1 MKFKK
6 VAAVISAA
14 ALALALTGCGKNET
28 PFGANTTQSGWT
40 AANSNGNNIGN
51 LFGSGNNAPITQLPD
66 RLWEVIPEIPETEE
80 SAFSYSYD
88 GVGDVIITDYLGQS
102 KTVRVPY
109 TIEGKPVVKVD
120 LTQCK
125 KKITELV
132 MPDSVKSFELS
143 AESKESLQ
151 YANVPAGI
159 TEIKG
164 LFNKMY
170 GNEFGYSCE
179 NLISVFLPDSV
190 TQLGIYAFGGCES
203 LTSLTLPDGLI
214 KIGEGAFYQCES
226 LTNITIPDSV
236 TVIDDGA
243 FYGCKNI
250 KVTYKGKSYD
260 YEHLSELYEAINYG
274 S

>member
-1 MKFKK
+1 MKFKRI
-6 VAAVISAA
+6 AAVISAA
-14 ALALALTGCGKNET
+14 AVALALTGCGKTET
-28 PFGANTTQSGWT
+28 PLGGNTTQGGKPT
-40 AANSNGNNIGN
+40 ANSNGNNSN
-51 LFGSGNNAPITQLPD
+51 KPSGVESAPIAQLPD

-143 AESKESLQ
+143 AESKETLQ

-164 LFNKMY
+164 LFNKIY
-170 GNEFGYSCE
+170 GNEFGDYCK
-179 NLISVFLPDSV
+179 NLTSVFIPDGV
-190 TQLGIYAFGGCES
+190 TQLGFCAFAGCEN
-203 LTSLTLPDGLI
+203 LTSLTLPDGMT
-214 KIGEGAFYQCES
+214 KIGEGAFYLCES

-236 TVIDDGA
+236 TVIDEFALSD
-243 FYGCKNI
+243 CKNI
-250 KVTYKGKSYD
+250 KATYKGKTYD
-260 YEHLSELYEAINYG
+260 YEHLSELYDAINYG
-274 S
+274 E